1 MVEFEEQ
8 VVKDFCESMKPAG
21 RYFYRHNR
29 ALGFWDD
36 RPSDGEKI
44 ALTHAELSEALE
56 ALREDLQSDKIPDF
70 KGIEE
75 ECADVIIRVLDHCAA
90 RGWNVADALFAKA
103 KYNSTRKY
111 RHGKKF

>member
-1 MVEFEEQ
+1 MVEFSEEA
-8 VVKDFCESMKPAG
+8 VKALCEGMKAAG

-29 ALGFWDD
+29 ANGFWDD
-36 RPSDGEKI
+36 YPSDGEKI
-44 ALTHAELSEALE
+44 ALVHAEVSEGLE

-75 ECADVIIRVLDHCAA
+75 EYADAIIRILDHCAA